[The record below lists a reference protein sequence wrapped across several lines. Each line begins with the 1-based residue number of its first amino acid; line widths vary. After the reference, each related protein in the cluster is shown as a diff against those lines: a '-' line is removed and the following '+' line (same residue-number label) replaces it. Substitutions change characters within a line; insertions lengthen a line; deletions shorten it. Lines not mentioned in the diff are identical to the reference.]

1 MKKFFLSLVAILA
14 TISMFGQDRLNIYFA
29 DETGAQVRKIEATLG
44 EPFNAP
50 HLVFEPAE
58 AERSV
63 RVQYASQNPNVAEI
77 DMMSGRI
84 ELKGEGST
92 YITATTGQTEQYL
105 SASARYN
112 LIVEAPHD
120 TTPVEPPTCPEA
132 YFYQNGERLKTLTIH
147 KGEAVSLPML
157 LTATGSV
164 YTSYQA
170 YTDSANIAIVTAD
183 NLLYGVN
190 EGYATLWG
198 TIYASAEGEMLS
210 CDYALPI
217 LVSGQGPQQKEK
229 PELAFEPQEVTIEYG
244 DPVVVPQIVNPHNI
258 TFTPNNSKWYTAW
271 DSKVA
276 RVDEATGEVTILD
289 VGDEIISFE
298 FTGNDAFEGQIISY
312 DLHVT
317 TMGLTVGGFVVNNSN
332 KDDILGDNGSITY
345 DPITHTLTMT
355 NAFIDGLGYNMTPAR
370 VKGAKD
376 DVLPEANI
384 IYTDKAPL
392 TIVLIGGNALTT
404 AEAGIL
410 SQFAPVVMMSPEGAY
425 GTIRISG
432 YTVGIKAEALKLY
445 KCGVSTYGYAAGVAV
460 GELAVASGAN
470 LFAQGSG
477 LAIQANSLIMAED
490 NNGEGIAIL
499 TEGVTFEKGKGFF
512 KDGKVATV
520 VEIGKVPVV
529 VPDDEVTTIDFTQ
542 TDPEGNETVVFSTS
556 VNDTYNEE
564 TGQLEISTSLT
575 DEQVE
580 EALENLVPGSSAW
593 IDMLPGSLVFD
604 IPAGEGKVRINCM
617 TLPGYKLQVKIEGQ
631 AAISVQMVALG
642 WAEVS
647 YNVAQP
653 MHVVIYLHAEG
664 GASAPA
670 RIIARTADDPAA
682 GAYIQAIEIAPK
694 NAPEGIEHIDA
705 ERLENGAKLL
715 LDGQLYIIREGRIFN
730 ANGAQV
736 R

>member
-1 MKKFFLSLVAILA
+1 MKKFFLSLVAIFA
-14 TISMFGQDRLNIYFA
+14 TICMFGQDRLNIYFA
-29 DETGAQVRKIEATLG
+29 DEAGEQVRKIEATLG

-50 HLVFEPAE
+50 RLVFEPAE

-63 RVQYASQNPNVAEI
+63 RVQYESQNPNVAEI
-77 DMMSGRI
+77 DMTSGRI

-112 LIVEAPHD
+112 LVVVAPHD

-132 YFYQNGERLKTLTIH
+132 YFFQNGARLDTMVLH
-147 KGEAVSLPML
+147 VGDAVSVPML
-157 LTATGSV
+157 LTTTGGIISGGRI
-164 YTSYQA
+164 QI
-170 YTDSANIAIVTAD
+170 TDPSIAMLTAD
-183 NLLYGVN
+183 NLIHGVAT
-190 EGYATLWG
+190 GATTLWVS
-198 TIYASAEGEMLS
+198 TATSAEGQVLT
-210 CDYALPI
+210 CDYMLPI
-217 LVSGQGPQQKEK
+217 IVLESKPQKQS
-229 PELAFEPQEVTIEYG
+229 PELSWSDT
-244 DPVVVPQIVNPHNI
+244 VVYAELGVPCEAPILYNPHNVPMNKI
-258 TFTPNNSKWYTAW
+258 ESYNPNVAEISEDGKVLTIKGVGTAVIFAESFDTEAYYAQSVSYTVHVHTLGLIVKGINVTSANAHDVLGDSSRCVTFEVSSRTLHLNSWNI
-271 DSKVA
+271 D
-276 RVDEATGEVTILD
+276 ATGMELTAMIEDNTNEV
-289 VGDEIISFE
+289 
-298 FTGNDAFEGQIISY
+298 
-312 DLHVT
+312 
-317 TMGLTVGGFVVNNSN
+317 
-332 KDDILGDNGSITY
+332 
-345 DPITHTLTMT
+345 
-355 NAFIDGLGYNMTPAR
+355 
-370 VKGAKD
+370 
-376 DVLPEANI
+376 
-384 IYTDKAPL
+384 PL
-392 TIVLIGGNALTT
+392 TIQLHGVNSITNANTCIK
-404 AEAGIL
+404 ADNV
-410 SQFAPVVMMSPEGAY
+410 PVVIMGASQRDALNLTAT
-425 GTIRISG
+425 TIAVETPYFKIHQ
-432 YTVGIKAEALKLY
+432 
-445 KCGVSTYGYAAGVAV
+445 CGVSADAPLAGLKLGV
-460 GELAVASGAN
+460 ELGVSVN
-470 LFAQGSG
+470 SHLFVTSEG
-477 LAIQANSLIMAED
+477 LAIQVPQLILAE
-490 NNGEGIAIL
+490 GEEGVAIL
-499 TEGVTFEKGKGFF
+499 TPGVRFEQKKGFLTEKGQYAKE
-512 KDGKVATV
+512 

-542 TDPEGNETVVFSTS
+542 TDPDGNESVVFSTS

-575 DEQVE
+575 DAQVE

-593 IDMLPGSLVFD
+593 IDMLPGSIVFD

-631 AAISVQMVALG
+631 AAISVEQVALG

>member
-14 TISMFGQDRLNIYFA
+14 TISMFGQDRLNIYFVSA
-29 DETGAQVRKIEATLG
+29 YTGNQVRSMTVTLG
-44 EPFNAP
+44 ETFEAP
-50 HLVFEPAE
+50 RLVFEPAE

-63 RVQYASQNPNVAEI
+63 RVEYSSTNPNVAEI
-77 DMMSGRI
+77 DMVSGRI

-132 YFYQNGERLKTLTIH
+132 RFYQNGAEVTMLTLKV
-147 KGEAVSLPML
+147 GEAVSVPTL
-157 LTATGSV
+157 LSATGEYLSGRP
-164 YTSYQA
+164 TI
-170 YTDSANIAIVTAD
+170 DSTTIAIVTED
-183 NLLYGVN
+183 NMVYGIA
-190 EGYATLWG
+190 EGYTELHILVYRSSGNAAG
-198 TIYASAEGEMLS
+198 GAGSGEVLT
-210 CDYALPI
+210 CVYGLPI
-217 LVSGQGPQQKEK
+217 HVEAGKPQKK
-229 PELAFEPQEVTIEYG
+229 SPELSWSDSVVYAELGV
-244 DPVVVPQIVNPHNI
+244 PVEAPILHNPHNVPMNKI
-258 TFTPNNSKWYTAW
+258 ESYNPQVADISEDGKVLTINGVGTAVIFAESFDTEEYYAQSVSFTVHVHSLGLIVKGINVTSANAHDVLGDSTRNVTFEVSSRTLHLNSWNI
-271 DSKVA
+271 D
-276 RVDEATGEVTILD
+276 ATGLD
-289 VGDEIISFE
+289 LNAMIE
-298 FTGNDAFEGQIISY
+298 
-312 DLHVT
+312 
-317 TMGLTVGGFVVNNSN
+317 
-332 KDDILGDNGSITY
+332 DNTS
-345 DPITHTLTMT
+345 
-355 NAFIDGLGYNMTPAR
+355 
-370 VKGAKD
+370 
-376 DVLPEANI
+376 DV
-384 IYTDKAPL
+384 PL
-392 TIVLIGGNALTT
+392 TIMLHGVNSITNANTCIK
-404 AEAGIL
+404 ADNV
-410 SQFAPVVMMSPEGAY
+410 PVVIMGASQRDALAMTAA
-425 GTIRISG
+425 TIAVETPYFKIHQCAVSADAPLAG
-432 YTVGIKAEALKLY
+432 LKLGVEL
-445 KCGVSTYGYAAGVAV
+445 GVSVN
-460 GELAVASGAN
+460 SH
-470 LFAQGSG
+470 LFVTSAG
-477 LAIQANSLIMAED
+477 LAIQVPQLILADGED
-490 NNGEGIAIL
+490 GVAIL
-499 TEGVTFEKGKGFF
+499 TPGVRFEQKKGFLTEKGQYAKE
-512 KDGKVATV
+512 

-542 TDPEGNETVVFSTS
+542 TDPEGNESVVFSAS
-556 VNDTYNEE
+556 ANDSFNEE

-617 TLPGYKLQVKIEGQ
+617 TLPGYKLQVKIDGQ

>member
-1 MKKFFLSLVAILA
+1 MKKFFLSLVAIFA

-29 DETGAQVRKIEATLG
+29 DEAGAQVRKIEATLG

-50 HLVFEPAE
+50 RLVFEPAE

-63 RVQYASQNPNVAEI
+63 RVEYSSTNPNVAEI
-77 DMMSGRI
+77 DMTSGRI

-92 YITATTGQTEQYL
+92 YINATTGQTEQYL

-112 LIVEAPHD
+112 LVVVAPHD

-132 YFYQNGERLKTLTIH
+132 YFFQNGARLDTMVLH
-147 KGEAVSLPML
+147 VGDAVSVPML
-157 LTATGSV
+157 LTATGGIISGGRIQITNPSV
-164 YTSYQA
+164 A
-170 YTDSANIAIVTAD
+170 MLTAD
-183 NLLYGVN
+183 NLIHGVAT
-190 EGYATLWG
+190 GATTLWVS
-198 TIYASAEGEMLS
+198 TATSAEGQVLT
-210 CDYALPI
+210 CDYMLPI
-217 LVSGQGPQQKEK
+217 IVLESKPQKQS
-229 PELAFEPQEVTIEYG
+229 PELSWSDT
-244 DPVVVPQIVNPHNI
+244 VVYAELGVPCEAPILYNPHNVPMNKI
-258 TFTPNNSKWYTAW
+258 ESYNPNVAEISEDGKVLTIKGVGTAVIFAESFDTEEYYAQSVSYTVHVHTLGLIVKGINVTSANAHDVLGDSSRCVTFEVESRTLHLNSWNI
-271 DSKVA
+271 D
-276 RVDEATGEVTILD
+276 ATGMELTAMIEDNTNEV
-289 VGDEIISFE
+289 
-298 FTGNDAFEGQIISY
+298 
-312 DLHVT
+312 
-317 TMGLTVGGFVVNNSN
+317 
-332 KDDILGDNGSITY
+332 
-345 DPITHTLTMT
+345 
-355 NAFIDGLGYNMTPAR
+355 
-370 VKGAKD
+370 
-376 DVLPEANI
+376 
-384 IYTDKAPL
+384 PL
-392 TIVLIGGNALTT
+392 TIQLHGVNSITNANTCIK
-404 AEAGIL
+404 ADNV
-410 SQFAPVVMMSPEGAY
+410 PVVIMGASQRDALNLTAT
-425 GTIRISG
+425 TIAVETPAFKIHQ
-432 YTVGIKAEALKLY
+432 
-445 KCGVSTYGYAAGVAV
+445 CGVSADAPLAGLKLGV
-460 GELAVASGAN
+460 ELGVSVN
-470 LFAQGSG
+470 SHLFVTSAG
-477 LAIQANSLIMAED
+477 LAIQVPQLILADGED
-490 NNGEGIAIL
+490 GVAIL
-499 TEGVTFEKGKGFF
+499 TPGVRFEQKKGFLTEKGQYAKE
-512 KDGKVATV
+512 

-542 TDPEGNETVVFSTS
+542 TDPEGNESVVFSAS
-556 VNDTYNEE
+556 ANDSFNEE

-593 IDMLPGSLVFD
+593 IDMLPGSIVFD

-631 AAISVQMVALG
+631 AAISVEQVALG

-647 YNVAQP
+647 YNVAQS

>member
-1 MKKFFLSLVAILA
+1 MKKFFLSLVAIFA
-14 TISMFGQDRLNIYFA
+14 TICMFGQDRLNIYFA

-44 EPFNAP
+44 ETFEAP
-50 HLVFEPAE
+50 RLVFEPAE

-63 RVQYASQNPNVAEI
+63 RVEYSSTNPNVAEI
-77 DMMSGRI
+77 DMVSGRI

-105 SASARYN
+105 SASARYT
-112 LIVEAPHD
+112 LVVAAAQD

-132 YFYQNGERLKTLTIH
+132 RFFYNGEEVKTLTV
-147 KGEAVSLPML
+147 KVGEAVSVPTL
-157 LTATGSV
+157 LSATGEYLSGRMMI
-164 YTSYQA
+164 
-170 YTDSANIAIVTAD
+170 DSTTVAIVTED
-183 NLLYGVN
+183 NMVYGIA
-190 EGYATLWG
+190 EGYTVLRVLVYKSSGDAAG
-198 TIYASAEGEMLS
+198 GAGSGEVLT
-210 CDYALPI
+210 CEYDLPI
-217 LVSGQGPQQKEK
+217 IVEAGKPQKQS
-229 PELAFEPQEVTIEYG
+229 PELSWSDTVVYAELGV
-244 DPVVVPQIVNPHNI
+244 PVEAPVLRNPHNVPMNKI
-258 TFTPNNSKWYTAW
+258 ESYNPQVADISEDGKVLTINGVGTAVIFAESFDTEEYYAQSVSFTVHVHSLGLIVKGINVTSANAHDVLGDSSRCVTFEVESRTLHLNSWNI
-271 DSKVA
+271 D
-276 RVDEATGEVTILD
+276 ATGLDLNAMIEDNTSDVPLTIM
-289 VGDEIISFE
+289 
-298 FTGNDAFEGQIISY
+298 
-312 DLHVT
+312 LH
-317 TMGLTVGGFVVNNSN
+317 GAN
-332 KDDILGDNGSITY
+332 SITNANTCIQA
-345 DPITHTLTMT
+345 DNVPVVIMGASQRDALTMT
-355 NAFIDGLGYNMTPAR
+355 ATTVAVITPYFKIHQCA
-370 VKGAKD
+370 VSAD
-376 DVLPEANI
+376 
-384 IYTDKAPL
+384 APL
-392 TIVLIGGNALTT
+392 A
-404 AEAGIL
+404 A
-410 SQFAPVVMMSPEGAY
+410 M
-425 GTIRISG
+425 
-432 YTVGIKAEALKLY
+432 KLGVEL
-445 KCGVSTYGYAAGVAV
+445 GVSVNSHL
-460 GELAVASGAN
+460 LATSA
-470 LFAQGSG
+470 G
-477 LAIQANSLIMAED
+477 LAIQVPELILAE
-490 NNGEGIAIL
+490 GEEGVAIL
-499 TEGVTFEKGKGFF
+499 TPGVQFMQGKGFLTD
-512 KDGKVATV
+512 KYEYAKE

-542 TDPEGNETVVFSTS
+542 TDPEGNESVVFSAS
-556 VNDTYNEE
+556 ANDSFNEE

-642 WAEVS
+642 WAEVI